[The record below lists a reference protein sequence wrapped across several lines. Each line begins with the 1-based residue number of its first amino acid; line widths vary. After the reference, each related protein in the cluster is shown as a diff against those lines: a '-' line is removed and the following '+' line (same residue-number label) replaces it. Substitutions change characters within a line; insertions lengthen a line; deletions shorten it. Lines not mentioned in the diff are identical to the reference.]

1 MKKNLYVILFC
12 TVIGLFMGTYMFS
25 QYDKNE
31 IEPVSAGSK
40 FITETIYAFQYGV
53 YSNKE
58 NMISNLNNINY
69 VYELLD
75 NKYYVYVGM
84 TKNKDN
90 IDKLK
95 NYFKSLSYDI
105 YVKEINVNGEF
116 AENLGQFDLLL
127 DEAVTNESISTILK
141 TTLAKFEELAIDDKN
156 QRITN

>member
-1 MKKNLYVILFC
+1 
-12 TVIGLFMGTYMFS
+12 MGTYMFS

-31 IEPVSAGSK
+31 TNQVSTGAK
-40 FITETIYAFQYGV
+40 YINQTIYVFQYGV

-58 NMISNLNNINY
+58 NMISNLSNMNY
-69 VYELLD
+69 TYELLD

-95 NYFKSLSYDI
+95 NYFKSLSYNI
-105 YVKEINVNGEF
+105 YVKEIEVNGEF

-156 QRITN
+156 KRITS